1 VRKKREESALKNMGG
16 TQTCVASKSEKSFL
30 RNLNATLSKSEND
43 LKNNEQ
49 KSFLVPVHSFRSLKK
64 TPYK

>member
-1 VRKKREESALKNMGG
+1 VRKKREKSALKNTGG
-16 TQTCVASKSEKSFL
+16 TKTGVASKSEKSFL
-30 RNLNATLSKSEND
+30 RNLNATIIKSESD

-49 KSFLVPVHSFRSLKK
+49 KPFLVPVRSFRSLKK